1 MKRQLLIEQ
10 RIDENDANAI
20 SIEERQKEK
29 EKQIFKIYHDVR
41 DIGTQIK
48 EDLLDDGTFIR
59 DAKSMYEFSLSRDS
73 GTSGVLDKAYGIFL
87 LTNLLDGF
95 GATFKVKEKERL
107 KNSMISLLNYVQKNG
122 YDVSPYSTSELN
134 ESTFG
139 NNASFIESLTWCF
152 SCFMFAH
159 KLNKSEDKSFDFS
172 NETELLN
179 NTIANG
185 LQILIDSVIRKTPTG
200 YVTGWSPNATDYVGW
215 GAVTGSKQPSLYFTQ
230 SVCETYGDME
240 DTVLGNMELGIE
252 RDREFIDSLAKI
264 AGYDIIER
272 FESICKCV
280 GKNTYEKYKDKL
292 GDSFFYEDGSVATT
306 SQIEY
311 STQSPVLLNQL
322 SVVMIPIYTN
332 YNVELDKKNKE
343 EFNIFQIKVKDA
355 VDMVYKVYVDL
366 LAKGKEGIVNR
377 EYVTFFGLFDDK
389 KKAAALTNERINVSV
404 LEALIV
410 RARAMIVTYVTKYP
424 EKELGEMVGIIE
436 KNLFNEEK
444 WVWSDLQETERCVS
458 ALKEFYDYYKDYESK
473 YANMTAD
480 RKQLDLDHTRAIN
493 DLTVKLKSEHQK
505 EKEKLSAAYDEEIK
519 ALNERIKELQF
530 SVDNGSP
537 IETEIRKCIED
548 NVEQRMDQILIERFN
563 KLSVANADDSIS
575 LNDTETQ
582 LQKALNNYVRS
593 YFVDIVVRSKMED
606 GHPEYRNIPTEEIL
620 RAAKSYM
627 DAFMFEF
634 LPFAVKRSSGASTYA
649 PDIFDSLIRGI
660 GLKDKK

>member
-1 MKRQLLIEQ
+1 
-10 RIDENDANAI
+10 
-20 SIEERQKEK
+20 
-29 EKQIFKIYHDVR
+29 
-41 DIGTQIK
+41 
-48 EDLLDDGTFIR
+48 
-59 DAKSMYEFSLSRDS
+59 
-73 GTSGVLDKAYGIFL
+73 
-87 LTNLLDGF
+87 
-95 GATFKVKEKERL
+95 
-107 KNSMISLLNYVQKNG
+107 
-122 YDVSPYSTSELN
+122 
-134 ESTFG
+134 
-139 NNASFIESLTWCF
+139 
-152 SCFMFAH
+152 
-159 KLNKSEDKSFDFS
+159 
-172 NETELLN
+172 
-179 NTIANG
+179 
-185 LQILIDSVIRKTPTG
+185 
-200 YVTGWSPNATDYVGW
+200 
-215 GAVTGSKQPSLYFTQ
+215 
-230 SVCETYGDME
+230 ME
-240 DTVLGNMELGIE
+240 DTVLGNMELGRE
-252 RDREFIDSLAKI
+252 RDQEFIDSLAKI

-292 GDSFFYEDGSVATT
+292 GESFFYEDGSVATT

-332 YNVELDKKNKE
+332 YNVELENKNKE

-458 ALKEFYDYYKDYESK
+458 ALKEFYGYYKDYESK

-493 DLTVKLKSEHQK
+493 DLTIKLKSEHQK

-660 GLKDKK
+660 GL

>member
-20 SIEERQKEK
+20 SSEERQKEK

-48 EDLLDDGTFIR
+48 EDLLGDGTFIR

-95 GATFKVKEKERL
+95 GATFKAKEKERL

-159 KLNKSEDKSFDFS
+159 KLSKSEDKSFDFS

-179 NTIANG
+179 NAIANG

-240 DTVLGNMELGIE
+240 DTVLGNMELGRE
-252 RDREFIDSLAKI
+252 RDQEFIDSLAKI

-292 GDSFFYEDGSVATT
+292 GESFFYEDGSVATT

-332 YNVELDKKNKE
+332 YNVELENKNKE

-493 DLTVKLKSEHQK
+493 DLTIKLKSEHQK